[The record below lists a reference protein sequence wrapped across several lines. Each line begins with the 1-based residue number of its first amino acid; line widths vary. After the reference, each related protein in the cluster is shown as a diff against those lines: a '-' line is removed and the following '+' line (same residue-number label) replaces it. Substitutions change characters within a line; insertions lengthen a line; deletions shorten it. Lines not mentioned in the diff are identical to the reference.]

1 MNVSKIHILRGEHVN
16 RFGENL
22 KKYRVSLGL
31 SQKELGERVGLN
43 QTTIANYENNV
54 RFPKGNNLKKLAFL
68 LNMSIDGLLLPNN
81 THSTFDLDDVFYEAS
96 QRKFIKALFDW
107 DEYSAIEIIKN
118 LQQSSSN
125 ILYIYEKVIKKS
137 LYDICE
143 LWSLGRLS
151 VIQEHY
157 ATQVCQKAVTF
168 LSHSFYSNI
177 ERSDTALCMTVNPEE
192 HNLGILMIC
201 DTLKSL
207 GIKAHYIGSKVP
219 TSQLIDALIRYNI
232 TFLVLSISMK
242 EHFDGLTNLITL
254 LRQEKALTAL
264 KIIVGGRAFEKDHS
278 LSLCCGADIFAKDP
292 FDLVEQLRP

>member
-1 MNVSKIHILRGEHVN
+1 MLRGEILN
-16 RFGENL
+16 SFGENL

-54 RFPKGNNLKKLAFL
+54 RFPKGNNLKKLAHL

-81 THSTFDLDDVFYEAS
+81 THSIIDLDDVFYEAS

-107 DEYSAIEIIKN
+107 DEYSALEIIKN

-137 LYDICE
+137 LYDIGE

-168 LSHSFYSNI
+168 LSHSLTP
-177 ERSDTALCMTVNPEE
+177 R
-192 HNLGILMIC
+192 
-201 DTLKSL
+201 
-207 GIKAHYIGSKVP
+207 
-219 TSQLIDALIRYNI
+219 
-232 TFLVLSISMK
+232 LS
-242 EHFDGLTNLITL
+242 
-254 LRQEKALTAL
+254 
-264 KIIVGGRAFEKDHS
+264 
-278 LSLCCGADIFAKDP
+278 
-292 FDLVEQLRP
+292 